1 MEINKSNY
9 EIYFLDFYEGNLS
22 AEMQAE
28 LFLFLEQHP
37 ELKSEFKN
45 FDLVKLPESDIRFP
59 DKSIL
64 KKEIVTEE
72 NIQQYL
78 VAKLEG
84 DLNKEELHELNKFLF
99 SHPQFK
105 KDEKLFELTRLSP
118 DKNIVFENK
127 SLLKKAIPIA
137 ESKKRVY
144 YISVAVA
151 ACIVLLI
158 GFYFLNKDAG
168 TQIIQANN
176 ETKKETA
183 PVQKNKAGI
192 ETINTAKQN
201 ETQEA
206 LNKVDVVQK
215 PIKRETVKQI
225 QHELLATNNKVD
237 TSGSNPSVEKNIPEE
252 IFEMPV
258 SENRQPEMKFVDPAL
273 MKQKLAEQIEK
284 NPSQYNSKEFEAFLD
299 KVSNPDSSFTDEDL
313 NKPVFSSSTL
323 PAEAAKPAVKENTP
337 VLNALAWGLSKVSNN
352 DVTLKKNYNN
362 DGELVAYR
370 FESGNLKF
378 GKADDK

>member
-37 ELKSEFKN
+37 ELRSEFKN
-45 FDLVKLPESDIRFP
+45 FELVKLPESDIQFP

-72 NIQQYL
+72 NIQHYL

-105 KDEKLFELTRLSP
+105 KDEKLFELTKLSP

-127 SLLKKAIPIA
+127 SSLKKAIPIA
-137 ESKKRVY
+137 EGRKRVY
-144 YISVAVA
+144 YFSVAAA

-158 GFYFLNKDAG
+158 SFYFLNKDAG
-168 TQIIQANN
+168 TQIMQANN
-176 ETKKETA
+176 ETKKEAA
-183 PVQKNKAGI
+183 PVQKN
-192 ETINTAKQN
+192 ETGNEIINIAKQN
-201 ETQEA
+201 ETQA
-206 LNKVDVVQK
+206 PFNKTDAAQN
-215 PIKRETVKQI
+215 PIKRETAKQI
-225 QHELLATNNKVD
+225 QREQLAANNKVD
-237 TSGSNPSVEKNIPEE
+237 TSGNNPSVEKVIPEE
-252 IFEMPV
+252 MPETTAI
-258 SENRQPEMKFVDPAL
+258 ENRKPEMKFVDPAL

-284 NPSQYNSKEFEAFLD
+284 NPSQYNTKDFEAFLD

-313 NKPVFSSSTL
+313 NKPVFTSSIL
-323 PAEAAKPAVKENTP
+323 PAEAAKPAAKENTP
-337 VLNALAWGLSKVSNN
+337 VLNALAWGLSKVSNS

-362 DGELVAYR
+362 EGELVAYR